1 MTADER
7 GSGTGANSGPRAPQP
22 GRDDSI
28 EAVLARVLAPVDPPE
43 QLYRRL
49 ENTLEQVSFAAAEEI
64 SDIELSA
71 MRDPRNWA
79 KPAVALAAGGAA
91 AGALVVLG
99 LRSRRHDDTADRADE
114 ALKALGGALRDVG
127 REFERSAKKMIG

>member
-1 MTADER
+1 MTAEGR
-7 GSGTGANSGPRAPQP
+7 GGGTSRGPRGPRP
-22 GRDDSI
+22 ERDDSV

-43 QLYRRL
+43 QLYRKL
-49 ENTLEQVSFAAAEEI
+49 ENTLEQVSFAAAEEL

-99 LRSRRHDDTADRADE
+99 LRSRRRDDTEDRAEE
-114 ALKALGGALRDVG
+114 ALRALGGALRDVG
-127 REFERSAKKMIG
+127 REFERSAKKMIR

>member
-1 MTADER
+1 MSSGGR
-7 GSGTGANSGPRAPQP
+7 GRGTGGAEGSRRPA
-22 GRDDSI
+22 RDDSI
-28 EAVLARVLAPVDPPE
+28 EAVLSRVLAPVDPPE

-49 ENTLEQVSFAAAEEI
+49 ENTLEQVSFAAAEEL
-64 SDIELSA
+64 SDIEFSA

-99 LRSRRHDDTADRADE
+99 LRSRRRDQPDDRAEE
-114 ALKALGGALRDVG
+114 ALRALGGALRDVG
-127 REFERSAKKMIG
+127 REFERSAKKMLG